1 MSKASNSLGGRLAL
15 LGPAELSK
23 AQKQLYD
30 RMGSTMIAWA
40 KRSGFQGADEAGH
53 FIGPFNPL
61 LYSPASTEG
70 WLSFTQAEEK
80 NGTLS
85 ERERCVVSLSVGSVW
100 KAVYELYA
108 QSALAREAG
117 ISEEAI
123 AALTAGKGSDDL
135 TDKENI
141 AQRFT
146 RQLIATHVV
155 DDTLYIQTRDAFG
168 DQGLVDICYVAGR
181 YLTVSALLRAFNV
194 PAPK

>member
-1 MSKASNSLGGRLAL
+1 M
-15 LGPAELSK
+15 ELSK

-30 RMGSTMIAWA
+30 GMASTMIAWA
-40 KRSGFQGADEAGH
+40 NRSGFQGADEAGH
-53 FIGPFNPL
+53 LIGPFNPL

-70 WLSFTQAEEK
+70 WLSFTHAEEK
-80 NGTLS
+80 NGILS
-85 ERERCVVSLSVGSVW
+85 ERERCVVSLTVGSVW

-108 QSALAREAG
+108 QSALARKAG

-123 AALTAGKGSDDL
+123 AALRAAKGSDDL

-146 RQLIATHVV
+146 RQLITTHVV
-155 DDTLYIQTRDAFG
+155 DDTLYSQTREVFG
-168 DQGLVDICYVAGR
+168 NQGLVDICYVAGR
-181 YLTVSALLRAFNV
+181 YLTVSVLLRAFDV